1 MAHDPDSAPAQAIGE
16 LIDEL
21 LRLAERLGLVADHMR
36 RVGALP
42 AAEPRGVALRR
53 ILREL
58 LERELGG
65 LPVAELLDA
74 AGIVGLAND
83 AIDRD
88 VLLVERAG
96 RLTG

>member
-1 MAHDPDSAPAQAIGE
+1 MAQDPDSTPAEAIAE

-36 RVGALP
+36 RAATLP
-42 AAEPRGVALRR
+42 SAEPRGAALRH
-53 ILREL
+53 ILGEL

-88 VLLVERAG
+88 LLLVDGRAA
-96 RLTG
+96 